1 VLEAWGLSAKRDAAF
16 ASLSG
21 GQRQRLLVALSL
33 VTDPEVVFLDE
44 MTTGLDPAARHTTWE
59 LIEAI
64 RERGTTVV
72 LVTHFMDEAERLCD
86 RIAVMDAGRIVAM
99 GTPAG
104 LIEAEA
110 GEVRVKFTTDGEV
123 GMDPSRDAGMGT
135 GVAAGSPDS
144 CDWLAGVPHVR
155 SVQRRGRTIEVTG
168 DGPVLAHVA
177 GALLARGLEP
187 ADLRVERPTLE
198 DTFLRLTGHGLE

>member
-1 VLEAWGLSAKRDAAF
+1 VDWTQVLEARGLAAKRDSAF

-21 GQRQRLLVALSL
+21 GQRQRLLLAL

-86 RIAVMDAGRIVAM
+86 RIAIMDAGRIVAM
-99 GTPAG
+99 GTPAA
-104 LIEAEA
+104 LIEANA
-110 GEVRVKFTTDGEV
+110 GEVRVKF
-123 GMDPSRDAGMGT
+123 SAGAM
-135 GVAAGSPDS
+135 AARTPVQERSPAPPPTSTGSPVSRTCARFSGADPL
-144 CDWLAGVPHVR
+144 WR
-155 SVQRRGRTIEVTG
+155 SSATDRCSRTSPERCSRTVSSRRTCASNAPRSKT
-168 DGPVLAHVA
+168 PSSS
-177 GALLARGLEP
+177 
-187 ADLRVERPTLE
+187 
-198 DTFLRLTGHGLE
+198 